1 MAKAREATQQPDEK
15 SAGLARRET
24 PGMAHWS
31 ASPFSLMSRFAD
43 EMERVFEDFGF
54 GPGRL
59 MSRGWGEFGRGG
71 WSPQIEAFEQGGQ
84 FIVRADLP
92 GLNKDDVKI
101 DVTDNALTIQGER
114 KQQRE
119 ENREGF
125 YRSERSYG
133 SFYRSIPLPEGT
145 DAEKAKAT
153 FRDGVLEI
161 TMPAPQ
167 REEQRRRIEIT
178 S

>member
-1 MAKAREATQQPDEK
+1 MAKAREATQQSGEK
-15 SAGLARRET
+15 SAGLARREA
-24 PGMAHWS
+24 PGMAAWS

-101 DVTDNALTIQGER
+101 DVTDDALTIQGER
-114 KQQRE
+114 KQQHE

>member
-1 MAKAREATQQPDEK
+1 MAKAREAMQQPNEK
-15 SAGLARRET
+15 SAGLARRES
-24 PGMAHWS
+24 PGMMPWS
-31 ASPFSLMSRFAD
+31 ASPFSLMNRFAD
-43 EMERVFEDFGF
+43 EMDRIFEDFGF

-59 MSRGWGEFGRGG
+59 MSRGWGELGRGG
-71 WSPQIEAFEQGGQ
+71 WSPQIEACEQNGQ

-92 GLNKDDVKI
+92 GPNKDDVKI
-101 DVTDNALTIQGER
+101 DVTDQALTIQGER
-114 KQQRE
+114 KQHRE

-125 YRSERSYG
+125 YHSERSYG
-133 SFYRSIPLPEGT
+133 SFYRSIPLPEGA

-161 TMPAPQ
+161 TMPSPH
-167 REEQRRRIEIT
+167 REEQRRKIEIT